1 MLFFYNYIHGTQKVH
16 LVPSWYIE
24 NQDIK
29 IQPGDKIQ
37 VKGLRINFA
46 GQATIIAAEVKKSNA
61 LMKLRDNN
69 GFPV

>member
-29 IQPGDKIQ
+29 IQSRDKIQ
-37 VKGLRINFA
+37 VKGSRINFA
-46 GQATIIAAEVKKSNA
+46 RQPIIIAAEVKK
-61 LMKLRDNN
+61 K
-69 GFPV
+69 